1 VKEIDEWTLPGSTT
15 VEFRRPA
22 DPQLPE
28 SARTALASAIAD
40 AGGVLE
46 AHLPVMASADGKSG
60 PARQVLVLVIE
71 KGHTAEAVMQS
82 VGPKLVALVPP
93 GLSFDVMPLPE
104 DHKYLGGVRK
114 AASQIFGAPRS
125 QRSWWQFW
133 S

>member
-1 VKEIDEWTLPGSTT
+1 MKGIEEWTFPGSTA

-28 SARTALASAIAD
+28 SARTALASAIAG

-46 AHLPVMASADGKSG
+46 AHLPVMTSADGTSG

-71 KGHTAEAVMQS
+71 KGHTAEAVMES
-82 VGPKLVALVPP
+82 VGPKLAALVPP
-93 GLSFDVMPLPE
+93 GLLFDVMPLPE
-104 DHKYLGGVRK
+104 DHEYLGGVRK
-114 AASQIFGAPRS
+114 AASQIFAAPRS